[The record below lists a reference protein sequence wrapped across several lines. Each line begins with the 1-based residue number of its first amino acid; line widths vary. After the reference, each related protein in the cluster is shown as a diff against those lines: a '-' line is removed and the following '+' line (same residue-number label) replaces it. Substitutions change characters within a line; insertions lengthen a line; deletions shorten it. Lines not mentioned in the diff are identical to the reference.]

1 MNGGRT
7 IRYGAIPMTPDPATL
22 AREHLQRP
30 LSGLLSR
37 YYGVTPPQIRAVP
50 FWLTVLLPW
59 AVLLLT
65 VTGTVSERPDLIA
78 ALVGATLLSAV
89 LGRRYP
95 Q

>member
-1 MNGGRT
+1 
-7 IRYGAIPMTPDPATL
+7 MTSDPASLT
-22 AREHLQRP
+22 REHLQRS
-30 LSGLLSR
+30 LTGLLSR
-37 YYGVTPPQIRAVP
+37 YYGLTPAKVRAVP

-65 VTGTVSERPDLIA
+65 VTGTVSERPALLA
-78 ALVGATLLSAV
+78 GLVGATLLCAV